1 MPPVAA
7 GISAPWITHASAS
20 LPRSM
25 TFGPLTIAYDERVL
39 TPRPWTVLQAEW
51 ARELL
56 EEAPPGPVLELCSG
70 AGQIGLLAVHGTGR
84 RLVCVD
90 ADPVACGYA
99 ATNAKAAGRGDLV
112 EVREARLD
120 GLAPDEV
127 YPLVIA
133 DPPWVRTDQVGCFPA
148 DPVRAIDGGED
159 GLRVARACVAAI
171 DRHLHADGSA
181 LLQLG
186 AIEAARAQP
195 RRAAGVA
202 RAGRRAGR
210 AGVRSRPAAAA
221 APLKI
226 RKMR

>member
-1 MPPVAA
+1 M
-7 GISAPWITHASAS
+7 S
-20 LPRSM
+20 
-25 TFGPLTIAYDERVL
+25 FGPLTIAYDDRVL

-56 EEAPPGPVLELCSG
+56 EDAPAGPVLELCSG

-112 EVREARLD
+112 EVREGRLD
-120 GLAPDEV
+120 GLVPGEV

-159 GLRVARACVAAI
+159 GLRVARECVAAI
-171 DRHLHADGSA
+171 DRHLHEDGSA

-186 AIEAARAQP
+186 AIEEARTLRDELPASLELVDL
-195 RRAAGVA
+195 RAEPGCGLVLLLQ
-202 RAGRRAGR
+202 
-210 AGVRSRPAAAA
+210 RP
-221 APLKI
+221 
-226 RKMR
+226 

>member
-1 MPPVAA
+1 M
-7 GISAPWITHASAS
+7 S
-20 LPRSM
+20 
-25 TFGPLTIAYDERVL
+25 FGPLTIAYDDRVL

-56 EEAPPGPVLELCSG
+56 EDAPAGPVLELCSG

-112 EVREARLD
+112 EVREGRLD
-120 GLAPDEV
+120 GLAPGEV

-159 GLRVARACVAAI
+159 GLRVARECVAAI
-171 DRHLHADGSA
+171 DRHLHEDGSA

-186 AIEAARAQP
+186 AIEEARTLRDELPASLELVDL
-195 RRAAGVA
+195 RAEPGCGLVLLLQ
-202 RAGRRAGR
+202 
-210 AGVRSRPAAAA
+210 RP
-221 APLKI
+221 
-226 RKMR
+226 

>member
-1 MPPVAA
+1 M
-7 GISAPWITHASAS
+7 S
-20 LPRSM
+20 
-25 TFGPLTIAYDERVL
+25 FGPLTIAYDDRVL
-39 TPRPWTVLQAEW
+39 TPRPWTVLQSDW

-56 EEAPPGPVLELCSG
+56 ADAPPGPLLELCSG

-90 ADPVACGYA
+90 LDPVACGYA
-99 ATNAKAAGRGDLV
+99 VANARAAGRGDLV
-112 EVREARLD
+112 EVRELPLD

-127 YPLVIA
+127 YPVVVA

-159 GLRVARACVAAI
+159 GLRVARECVAVI

-186 AIEAARAQP
+186 AIEEARQLRDELPASLEL
-195 RRAAGVA
+195 VD
-202 RAGRRAGR
+202 
-210 AGVRSRPAAAA
+210 VRGEPGCGLVLLLQRP
-221 APLKI
+221 
-226 RKMR
+226 